1 LHTNLLIWIYGVES
15 RQLNFAHLSQTSVRQ
30 DQGSAGMEGH
40 GNEKYKDASLIATSA
55 NRSWSLL
62 SAEVRSHQA
71 GEIAAFTPQNA
82 FITQTIQNTR
92 SNVSIRSSG
101 GVRQEVLEVT
111 PGTIWLCPAGICEEA
126 TRLVDDFP
134 EVLHVYLPPHSF
146 LRHIG
151 EGSMNFGARDLRY
164 QAQVTNPAVVR
175 ATQNI
180 RRELYQ
186 ETCSGGL
193 KMDALAVELIG
204 TLARDHAEVS
214 SSRPLALATGIL
226 DRRRLDRV
234 LDYIEVHLDVNI
246 RIGDLAEVACFSLF
260 HFVRAFHL
268 AMGRAPY
275 AYLSERRLDRAKQL
289 LAYSNAS
296 LADISLTCR
305 FSGQANFTKA
315 FTRAM
320 GLSPGRFRKSAR

>member
-1 LHTNLLIWIYGVES
+1 
-15 RQLNFAHLSQTSVRQ
+15 
-30 DQGSAGMEGH
+30 MEGH
-40 GNEKYKDASLIATSA
+40 GSEKYKDASLIATSA

-62 SAEVRSHQA
+62 SAEVRSHRA
-71 GEIAAFTPQNA
+71 GEIDAFIPQNA
-82 FITQTIQNTR
+82 FITQTIRNTR
-92 SNVSIRSSG
+92 SNVSIRASG
-101 GVRQEVLEVT
+101 GVRQEVVAVT
-111 PGTIWLCPAGICEEA
+111 PGTIWLCPAGIREEA
-126 TRLVDDFP
+126 TCLVEDFP

-146 LRHIG
+146 LRHIS
-151 EGSMNFGARDLRY
+151 EGSLNFGARDLRY
-164 QAQVTNPAVVR
+164 QAQVTNPIVMRHA
-175 ATQNI
+175 QDI

-186 ETCSGGL
+186 ETSSGGL

-204 TLARDHAEVS
+204 TLAVDHAEVS
-214 SSRPLALATGIL
+214 CSKPVALAIGIL

-234 LDYIEVHLDVNI
+234 LEYIETHLEADI
-246 RIGDLAEVACFSLF
+246 RVGDLATVACFSLF

-268 AMGRAPY
+268 AMGRAPH

-289 LAYSNAS
+289 LAYSSSS

-320 GLSPGRFRKSAR
+320 GVSPGRYRKAAR